1 METHVKKKIPLV
13 LFDQIIVR
21 KNPNFYLQQYA
32 SIEGE
37 VMYPGK
43 YAISSKNERISD
55 FLKRAGG
62 FKNMAYL
69 KGATLIRLTEFAE
82 IKSDIDKKI
91 KSLNDLKT
99 KVTDNGNSLTES
111 EILLMQRI
119 EEDIKNLDIE
129 RNDNQKLSSYAK
141 TERINEIVKRNS
153 VSANIPSSKSEA
165 IGIDLESIIKS
176 PRSKSDLLLILSLFI
191 KSFIKSLTASDE

>member
-1 METHVKKKIPLV
+1 MLPSDELNENKISEILTIDLSKNLNNLSSSESFEIEP
-13 LFDQIIVR
+13 FDQIIVR

-99 KVTDNGNSLTES
+99 KVTDNG
-111 EILLMQRI
+111 
-119 EEDIKNLDIE
+119 
-129 RNDNQKLSSYAK
+129 
-141 TERINEIVKRNS
+141 
-153 VSANIPSSKSEA
+153 
-165 IGIDLESIIKS
+165 
-176 PRSKSDLLLILSLFI
+176 LSLI
-191 KSFIKSLTASDE
+191 HI